1 MEHGVDWLSAAAL
14 VTALGLFVGLWYL
27 RRRRV
32 NFSIRTLVGLAAG
45 IAVGLAFRDHVTW
58 IDPIGTAY
66 LNVLLAIVAPLIII
80 SLLSSVMDLGTVAQL
95 RAIGL
100 RTVFWLSLSTLI
112 SILITLGLALSFE
125 VGKGAGPALEATED
139 VSLEQV
145 VTPFT
150 TVFVNFFPTNIVGDI
165 AEDNI
170 IPIILFTLLIA
181 VSYVLVAGRD
191 AAKVKPFADF
201 VIATKAVIFKA
212 VGFVISLTPYAVL
225 ALTASAASRVANN
238 AETFW
243 SLIGMLAV
251 AYLACFIHAYLVNG
265 VLLRVWG
272 NVNPLLFFRKFL
284 PAQATAFTTQS
295 SIGTLPVTT
304 NMLTQRIGVPAEIAG
319 FSAPLGATIGMPG
332 CAGVWPVLVA
342 IFGVNALGL
351 DYGFAD
357 YLVLI
362 VLGLLVSL
370 GTAGV
375 PGTATVTAATVLVAA
390 GLPVELLALTLP
402 ISTVADMARTLANVT
417 AAGVTSTIVARQE
430 GRLDDAIFNDDER
443 TPPPLNENELATT
456 GENNR

>member
-1 MEHGVDWLSAAAL
+1 MDFLSAAAL
-14 VTALGLFVGLWYL
+14 LTALGLFFGLWFL
-27 RRRRV
+27 RKRRV
-32 NFSIRTLVGLAAG
+32 NFTIRTLIGLAAG
-45 IAVGLAFRDHVTW
+45 IAVGLGFRDHVTW

-66 LNVLLAIVAPLIII
+66 LNVLLAIVAPLIIV
-80 SLLSSVMDLGTVAQL
+80 SLLSSVMDLGTVAKL
-95 RAIGL
+95 RSIGL
-100 RTVFWLSLSTLI
+100 RTVFWLSISTLI

-125 VGKGAGPALEATED
+125 VGSGAGPALAATDD

-150 TVFVNFFPTNIVGDI
+150 TVFVNFFPSNIVGDI
-165 AEDNI
+165 AENNI

-191 AAKVKPFADF
+191 PEKVTPFADF
-201 VIATKAVIFKA
+201 VLATKAVIFRA
-212 VGFVISLTPYAVL
+212 VGFVIALTPYAVL
-225 ALTASAASRVANN
+225 ALTSSATSRVANN

-251 AYLACFIHAYLVNG
+251 AYAACFIHAYLVNG

-272 NVNPLLFFRKFL
+272 NVNPIRFFRKFL

-357 YLVLI
+357 YLVLV

-417 AAGVTSTIVARQE
+417 AAGVSATIVARQE
-430 GRLDDAIFNDDER
+430 GRLNDAIFNDDER
-443 TPPPLNENELATT
+443 PPSPDPTLELSTSGDKTA
-456 GENNR
+456 